1 MTLLTGTLLKFYN
14 TKFYYSTARYFEWTW
29 SIYYP
34 LAHVW
39 RDACIYWT
47 SHHIVS
53 KGVRLSGYTPIGN
66 LYSKVRH
73 ILYSIKCRIK
83 GNGPECE
90 YLFRLHTNVC
100 TK

>member
-1 MTLLTGTLLKFYN
+1 MNEHGAVTILHHMYVRMDV
-14 TKFYYSTARYFEWTW
+14 YC
-29 SIYYP
+29 SIP
-34 LAHVW
+34 
-39 RDACIYWT
+39 
-47 SHHIVS
+47 HIVS
-53 KGVRLSGYTPIGN
+53 KGVILSGYTPIGN

-90 YLFRLHTNVC
+90 CEYLFRLHSNVC